1 MTVID
6 EDDEDA
12 WVNVVISV
20 GEGYDFLNRDRQKK
34 THGKL
39 TASRSFG
46 EDEPPFKSSSAE
58 HPEIP
63 RKPKKAAP
71 AETNGAADQNGDD
84 AVEEVGA
91 TKGVKRTRPDD
102 GGQPLKKAKMA
113 ESAGDDIVI
122 IEDAG
127 GAIVIGDD

>member
-1 MTVID
+1 M
-6 EDDEDA
+6 
-12 WVNVVISV
+12 ISLA
-20 GEGYDFLNRDRQKK
+20 ETDKK
-34 THGKL
+34 PHGKL

-46 EDEPPFKSSSAE
+46 EDETPFQSSSAE

-84 AVEEVGA
+84 VVEEVGA
-91 TKGVKRTRPDD
+91 PKGVKRTRPDD
-102 GGQPLKKAKMA
+102 DGGQPLKKARMTD
-113 ESAGDDIVI
+113 SAGDDIVV

>member
-1 MTVID
+1 LTVID

-20 GEGYDFLNRDRQKK
+20 EEGYGFLGRDRQ

-46 EDEPPFKSSSAE
+46 EDESPFKSSSAE
-58 HPEIP
+58 PPEIP

-84 AVEEVGA
+84 AVEEVGVP
-91 TKGVKRTRPDD
+91 KGVKRTRPDDD

-122 IEDAG
+122 IEDAA